1 MSSSPTRESSTP
13 EALDHVAGRW
23 LARHEP
29 ELGRMRRYL
38 HARPELGRQEFETTR
53 YLAARLAEVGLRPV
67 LLPHG
72 CGLWVDVGPRAD
84 VALADAT
91 APGRD
96 ATAPGRR
103 RPTLLLRADIDA
115 LPLDD
120 ETETDYRSVTPGVSH
135 ACGHD
140 VHTTI
145 LLGTGLALAA
155 RHARTPLPGTVRLLF
170 QPAEELMPG
179 GSLDAIDAGALA
191 NVSCALALHC
201 DPAID
206 VGKVGLR
213 VGPVTAA
220 SDQLE
225 VTLRGPGGHTS
236 RPQNTVDLVYALGR
250 LVTELPA
257 TLTRLVD
264 PRTALCVVWGQV
276 SAGSVPNAIPRTAL
290 ARGTVR
296 LLDRDTWRSAPDL
309 VERVAH
315 QVVAPYGAEVSLSYT
330 RGVPPVVNDPGLTHL
345 FERAAV
351 ASLGPEAVVSTG
363 QSLGGEDFAWYLEH
377 VPGALARLGTRTPG
391 GPTYDLHQGR
401 FDVDERALGVGVHLL
416 TAAALL
422 ALDARAGVGPQNPPV
437 RQDS

>member
-1 MSSSPTRESSTP
+1 MSGSPAREASTP
-13 EALDHVAGRW
+13 EALDHVAGSW

-38 HARPELGRQEFETTR
+38 HAHPELGRQEFETTR

-84 VALADAT
+84 LAFADGPLADGPLAD
-91 APGRD
+91 GQS
-96 ATAPGRR
+96 PGRR

-120 ETETDYRSVTPGVSH
+120 ETGTDYRSVTPGVSH

-155 RHARTPLPGTVRLLF
+155 RHSRAPLPGTVRLLF

-179 GSLDAIDAGALA
+179 GSLDAIDAGALTG
-191 NVSCALALHC
+191 VSCTLALHC

-206 VGKVGLR
+206 VGQVGLR

-220 SDQLE
+220 SDQIE

-250 LVTELPA
+250 LLTELPA
-257 TLTRLVD
+257 ALTRLVD
-264 PRTALCVVWGQV
+264 PRTALCIVWGQV

-296 LLDRDTWRSAPDL
+296 LLDRQTWQDAPRL

-330 RGVPPVVNDPGLTHL
+330 RGVPPVVNDPSVTRLI
-345 FERAAV
+345 ERAAV
-351 ASLGPEAVVSTG
+351 ASLGLDAVVSTG

-391 GPTYDLHQGR
+391 GPTYDLHQGC

-422 ALDARAGVGPQNPPV
+422 ALEARAG
-437 RQDS
+437 

>member
-1 MSSSPTRESSTP
+1 VSGSPAREASTP

-23 LARHEP
+23 LAQHEP
-29 ELGRMRRYL
+29 ELARMRRYL
-38 HARPELGRQEFETTR
+38 HAHPELGRQEYETTR

-72 CGLWVDVGPRAD
+72 CGLWVDVGTRAD
-84 VALADAT
+84 IALADG
-91 APGRD
+91 P
-96 ATAPGRR
+96 APGRR

-120 ETETDYRSVTPGVSH
+120 ETDTDYRSVTPGVSH

-179 GSLDAIDAGALA
+179 GSLDAIDAGVLTG
-191 NVSCALALHC
+191 VSCALALHC

-206 VGKVGLR
+206 VGQVGLR

-225 VTLRGPGGHTS
+225 VRLRGPGGHTS
-236 RPQNTVDLVYALGR
+236 RPQNTVDLIYALGR

-257 TLTRLVD
+257 ALTRLVD

-296 LLDRDTWRSAPDL
+296 LLDRDTWQDAPGL

-315 QVVAPYGAEVSLSYT
+315 QVVAPYGAEVSMSYT
-330 RGVPPVVNDPGLTHL
+330 RGVPPVVNEARATRL

-351 ASLGPEAVVSTG
+351 ASLGADAVVSTG

-391 GPTYDLHQGR
+391 GPTFDLHQGR
-401 FDVDERALGVGVHLL
+401 FDVDEGALAVGVHLL

-422 ALDARAGVGPQNPPV
+422 ALEARAG
-437 RQDS
+437 